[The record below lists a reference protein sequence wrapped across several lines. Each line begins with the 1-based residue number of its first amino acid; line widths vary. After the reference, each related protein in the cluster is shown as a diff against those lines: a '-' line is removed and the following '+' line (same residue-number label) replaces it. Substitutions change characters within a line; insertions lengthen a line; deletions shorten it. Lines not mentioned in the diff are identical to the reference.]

1 MYIQPNSCFHHIIYY
16 SVFTNFDN
24 FILIK
29 PFEYLTKVFAHGSFI
44 SRNSRLTS
52 CALWPM
58 HGVPPVRFS
67 RVPLYMHDC
76 TQLILYPTFILP
88 SLVPA
93 SLACRRAFILSGEQ
107 VALTPH
113 WSSGPPHRAN
123 VKCLVKVDC
132 KVAGSQ
138 RFGAN
143 VRGNWILVKLAFQS
157 VCKYCTMEVLV
168 RFRALALWCF
178 ARLGMAFR
186 PALKFWK
193 PNGSSYYEG
202 VVLSL
207 AYFCVLL
214 SSNIYRLGCRRLLS
228 RPWPRCDVVG
238 GLSRPRCC

>member
-1 MYIQPNSCFHHIIYY
+1 MSILQRSSLTGPLYREIPDLLHAP
-16 SVFTNFDN
+16 FD
-24 FILIK
+24 LCMVSHL
-29 PFEYLTKVFAHGSFI
+29 P
-44 SRNSRLTS
+44 RTS
-52 CALWPM
+52 C
-58 HGVPPVRFS
+58 
-67 RVPLYMHDC
+67 VPLYMHDC
-76 TQLILYPTFILP
+76 TQLILYLTFILP

-93 SLACRRAFILSGEQ
+93 SIACRRAFILRGEQ

-113 WSSGPPHRAN
+113 WSSGPSHRAN
-123 VKCLVKVDC
+123 VKCLVKVVC
-132 KVAGSQ
+132 KVTGSQ
-138 RFGAN
+138 RFGAK
-143 VRGNWILVKLAFQS
+143 VRDNWIPVKLAFQS
-157 VCKYCTMEVLV
+157 VCPYN
-168 RFRALALWCF
+168 RSFGGFRALTLWCF